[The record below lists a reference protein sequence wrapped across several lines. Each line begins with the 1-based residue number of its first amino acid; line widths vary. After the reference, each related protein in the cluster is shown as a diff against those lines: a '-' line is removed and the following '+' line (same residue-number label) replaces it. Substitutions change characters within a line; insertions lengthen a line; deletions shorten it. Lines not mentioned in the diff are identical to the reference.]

1 MKKWEAKE
9 ILLFVTSE
17 ALLVI
22 LMMQSKWRTALLM
35 RKKKFSTWATSNS
48 FFLVQ
53 TKLKFLKEIQIL
65 TNFRVAI
72 NDQTYSSKRKQ
83 FS

>member
-1 MKKWEAKE
+1 MGGQRD
-9 ILLFVTSE
+9 
-17 ALLVI
+17 LVI
-22 LMMQSKWRTALLM
+22 RDVRSSPCDLNDAEQMENCITNEKEKILNWGYF
-35 RKKKFSTWATSNS
+35 KF
-48 FFLVQ
+48 FFGLVQ